1 MKKEIN
7 YLKNNKKVIDCKNQY
22 KSIITNVE
30 NDNYQNYYKN
40 IEGIY
45 KTIVYFD
52 IDSQGNLFKISKQEK
67 NKKYTKNEA
76 EYLKIEIKNENFKI
90 LALVEIGYD
99 YPKNLPQFKIKIELI
114 NNADKSRDNANS
126 VPKSLQGLISVN
138 CNEINDQERKFYL
151 IEKQFEE
158 EINEIT
164 KKEIKN
170 NKNLYLSFQIE
181 KLIKMCDLI
190 NQLKNNS
197 KDNSNYDNIIK
208 DKEKL
213 INFLNN

>member
-1 MKKEIN
+1 M
-7 YLKNNKKVIDCKNQY
+7 KNNKKVIDCKNQY

-40 IEGIY
+40 IDGIY

-52 IDSQGNLFKISKQEK
+52 IDSQGNLFKILKQEK
-67 NKKYTKNEA
+67 NKKYAKNEA

-90 LALVEIGYD
+90 LALAEIGYD

-114 NNADKSRDNANS
+114 NNADKSSYNANS

-138 CNEINDQERKFYL
+138 CNEINDHERKFYF

-170 NKNLYLSFQIE
+170 NNNIYLSFQIE

-197 KDNSNYDNIIK
+197 KDYSNYA
-208 DKEKL
+208 
-213 INFLNN
+213 F